1 MDLAAAREAFERVQ
15 ARATEAG
22 LKAHA
27 THACF
32 GLAAA
37 AMGREAWEEAAQGY
51 DSYFKQVEQARASGD
66 RFEPP
71 LLGVAYAHYNAGLA
85 EYQLRRAAPAQRGL
99 QAYLAAAGA
108 FVDLD
113 IFTPDGFGGKTY
125 TDYDCEVQRQ
135 RRWVVSGRCQHSA
148 HCMLVSVHEVV
159 ASNAIAE
166 AAAEAALRAAVEHG
180 KAALLLAC
188 EEPQRVKAGECLAR
202 LLAALGQHEAAG
214 SHARGARAAQ
224 ARIDELDENG
234 AATPPPPPPAAETP
248 EAAAELARLAINE
261 SVSPVAA
268 DEALRAADAV
278 TG

>member
-1 MDLAAAREAFERVQ
+1 VDLAAAREAFERVQ

-202 LLAALGQHEAAG
+202 LLAALGQHEEAG

>member
-1 MDLAAAREAFERVQ
+1 VDLAAAREAFERVQ

-202 LLAALGQHEAAG
+202 LLAALGQHEEAG

-224 ARIDELDENG
+224 ARIDEIDENG

-248 EAAAELARLAINE
+248 EAAAELARLAISE

>member
-159 ASNAIAE
+159 ASE

-202 LLAALGQHEAAG
+202 LLAALGQHEEAG

-224 ARIDELDENG
+224 ARIDEIDENG

-248 EAAAELARLAINE
+248 EAAAELARLAISE

>member
-1 MDLAAAREAFERVQ
+1 VDLAAAREAFERVQ

-202 LLAALGQHEAAG
+202 LLAALGQHEEAG

-234 AATPPPPPPAAETP
+234 AATPPPPPAAAETP

>member
-1 MDLAAAREAFERVQ
+1 VDLAAAREAFERVQ

-202 LLAALGQHEAAG
+202 LLAALGQHEEAG

-234 AATPPPPPPAAETP
+234 AATPPP
-248 EAAAELARLAINE
+248 
-261 SVSPVAA
+261 VSPVAA

>member
-202 LLAALGQHEAAG
+202 LLAALGQHEEAG

-224 ARIDELDENG
+224 ARIDEIDENG

>member
-15 ARATEAG
+15 ARAIEAG

-27 THACF
+27 AHACF

-37 AMGREAWEEAAQGY
+37 AMGREAWEEAALGY
-51 DSYFKQVEQARASGD
+51 DAYFKQVEHARASGD
-66 RFEPP
+66 GFEPP

-85 EYQLRRAAPAQRGL
+85 AYQLRRAAPAQRGL

-108 FVDLD
+108 FAELD
-113 IFTPDGFGGKTY
+113 IFTSDGFGGKTY

-148 HCMLVSVHEVV
+148 HRMLVSVHEVV
-159 ASNAIAE
+159 ASNAAAD
-166 AAAEAALRAAVEHG
+166 AAAEAALRAALEHG
-180 KAALLLAC
+180 EAALLLAW
-188 EEPQRVKAGECLAR
+188 EEPQRVEAGECLAR
-202 LLAALGQHEAAG
+202 LLTALGRHEEAEAHG
-214 SHARGARAAQ
+214 RGARAAQ
-224 ARIDELDENG
+224 ARIDELDERR
-234 AATPPPPPPAAETP
+234 AAAPPPPPPPAETP
-248 EAAAELARLAINE
+248 EAAAELARLAMNE

-268 DEALRAADAV
+268 DEALLAADAV

>member
-202 LLAALGQHEAAG
+202 LLAALGQHEEAG

>member
-148 HCMLVSVHEVV
+148 HCMLVSVHEAV

-202 LLAALGQHEAAG
+202 LLAALGQHEEAG

-224 ARIDELDENG
+224 ARIDEIDENG

-248 EAAAELARLAINE
+248 EAAAELARLAISE